1 MRKKMSFLIILNRFF
16 FLSRYKDRASF
27 RLDVLQKQLADSV
40 PSGRL
45 VSNTVSVSNFKS
57 ICGFVTTF

>member
-1 MRKKMSFLIILNRFF
+1 MLSMPQVFEQSLFLFPP
-16 FLSRYKDRASF
+16 RYKDRASF

-57 ICGFVTTF
+57 IRDSATTF